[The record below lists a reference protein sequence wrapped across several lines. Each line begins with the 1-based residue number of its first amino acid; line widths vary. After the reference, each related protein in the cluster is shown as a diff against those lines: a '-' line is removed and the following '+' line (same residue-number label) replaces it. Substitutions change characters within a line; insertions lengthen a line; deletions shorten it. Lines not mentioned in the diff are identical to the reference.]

1 MNTVKLIFIFLQAF
15 IFAFFQLTFNLMLQK
30 LKNFYFLIRL
40 EILMIYL
47 YLLILIFMEKS
58 DDKKQMLAEVKDII
72 FLREVEKSK
81 VDKYFDKN

>member
-1 MNTVKLIFIFLQAF
+1 
-15 IFAFFQLTFNLMLQK
+15 MLQK